1 MEVMMNK
8 ITLEKLPVR
17 NAIVVALNKRHS
29 GGSQA
34 HKSRNQRRQTKHS
47 WKKEQW

>member
-1 MEVMMNK
+1 MNTIK
-8 ITLEKLPVR
+8 LDKLPIR
-17 NAIVVALNKRHS
+17 NIVVVALNKRHS

-34 HKSRNQRRQTKHS
+34 HKSRNQRRKTRHS